1 MKKNTFVLSIVIVL
15 FALAFVTGCERTEFT
30 TNPEDKLQFSND
42 TVQFDTI
49 FQGIGSTTRF
59 FIVYNQNS
67 SKSIQ
72 IDRVFLAG
80 GGQSKFRLNINGYQS
95 NELTDIAI
103 APGDSLFIFVE
114 VTINPETDAMVEQDS
129 VVFVSNG
136 NIQDVDLI
144 AFGQNVLLI
153 DGQVFSNDTVITS
166 NKPVLVYNSMLVDSL
181 ATLTIME
188 GVKFHFHKNSS
199 LLVKGTLKVFG
210 TVANPVYFTGD
221 RLEQVYSE
229 IPGQWGAYLEI
240 DSLGITYLLGG
251 IHLLDGSRFNEIE
264 NTVIKNGIIG
274 LRVDN
279 VVTPGTPCLVMKN
292 TRIENMNVAGL
303 YAAGTH
309 IESYNCVFANCGK
322 YTIACT
328 YGGNYAFYHCTMANF
343 WSGNRQAPQLV
354 LNNYYVSGSTL
365 YAKALEKAYFGN
377 CIIYGNRD
385 QELLIDLSDETVA
398 NYFFDRCLLKVA
410 NSFNTSNNT
419 YFKDVI
425 RNENPNFVSTT
436 RPYDYSLDSI
446 SPALNIGDPEISAIV
461 PFDFNGNSR
470 ISDDG
475 PDLGAIEKTE

>member
-166 NKPVLVYNSMLVDSL
+166 N
-181 ATLTIME
+181 
-188 GVKFHFHKNSS
+188 
-199 LLVKGTLKVFG
+199 
-210 TVANPVYFTGD
+210 
-221 RLEQVYSE
+221 
-229 IPGQWGAYLEI
+229 
-240 DSLGITYLLGG
+240 
-251 IHLLDGSRFNEIE
+251 
-264 NTVIKNGIIG
+264 
-274 LRVDN
+274 
-279 VVTPGTPCLVMKN
+279 
-292 TRIENMNVAGL
+292 
-303 YAAGTH
+303 
-309 IESYNCVFANCGK
+309 
-322 YTIACT
+322 
-328 YGGNYAFYHCTMANF
+328 
-343 WSGNRQAPQLV
+343 
-354 LNNYYVSGSTL
+354 
-365 YAKALEKAYFGN
+365 
-377 CIIYGNRD
+377 
-385 QELLIDLSDETVA
+385 
-398 NYFFDRCLLKVA
+398 
-410 NSFNTSNNT
+410 
-419 YFKDVI
+419 
-425 RNENPNFVSTT
+425 
-436 RPYDYSLDSI
+436 
-446 SPALNIGDPEISAIV
+446 
-461 PFDFNGNSR
+461 
-470 ISDDG
+470 
-475 PDLGAIEKTE
+475 